1 MMWTPVVEW
10 GYPRPSLYEDMGL
23 GWTLGHFNG
32 VKTVSHGG
40 MGFGWT
46 DFLVI
51 LPEKKRAAVILCN
64 EESFARSRTVRAV
77 MDTMMEQK
85 PQANTVSWMVPISQ
99 ALTEGGIQA
108 AYTRYADIKNSA
120 AQDYYFDEDELI
132 NLSIQLMTAK
142 KLDLAIDVLGLN
154 IHVFPEHVESYIERA
169 KLYLQ
174 KGEIAQA
181 EESLLKALS
190 TKPDSAAAAELLE
203 KIRLHLLNP
212 PDKASGRPL
221 SG

>member
-1 MMWTPVVEW
+1 
-10 GYPRPSLYEDMGL
+10 
-23 GWTLGHFNG
+23 
-32 VKTVSHGG
+32 
-40 MGFGWT
+40 
-46 DFLVI
+46 
-51 LPEKKRAAVILCN
+51 
-64 EESFARSRTVRAV
+64 

-120 AQDYYFDEDELI
+120 AQGYYFDEDELI

-174 KGEIAQA
+174 KGEFAQA

-190 TKPDSAAAAELLE
+190 IKPDSTAAAELLE
-203 KIRLHLLNP
+203 KVRLH
-212 PDKASGRPL
+212 
-221 SG
+221 